1 MHNGIVSIHVYVCV
15 RVTRVYDPLLCIHK
29 KTSSYPLTLVAYKH
43 GSITNEVA
51 LSSLRHWPALT
62 YRFLQSV
69 VSELWLRTDS
79 KQQKS
84 GRKKLASHFSRVSLW
99 YLDVAMSSLMSPIHI
114 PLGSPNHKLTTTTTT
129 TTATGS
135 TRSWMRPKCRTR
147 EIWKDP
153 TEKKRQKW
161 HSMGASLE
169 KTRVKS
175 MSQSTGFHCWV
186 TPEGWLRWWIHEG
199 FHFSRFTNFPTLWE
213 GIGWDMV
220 RCWGLRSLFLVHRFA
235 SQSRIK
241 IPPKPT
247 CARSTLTPHKCYNW
261 IPVILPSPMKRVNFT
276 RHLKYTLNLKMQGK
290 YQRNKKY
297 FIT

>member
-1 MHNGIVSIHVYVCV
+1 MCTGDPCV
-15 RVTRVYDPLLCIHK
+15 WSAVVHTQENIFISTYTRGVQAWVDHERSCDNLFTARTCTDLQI
-29 KTSSYPLTLVAYKH
+29 SSKR
-43 GSITNEVA
+43 
-51 LSSLRHWPALT
+51 LSP
-62 YRFLQSV
+62 
-69 VSELWLRTDS
+69 ELWLRTDS
-79 KQQKS
+79 KQQKKWQL
-84 GRKKLASHFSRVSLW
+84 KKLASHFNRVSLW

-129 TTATGS
+129 TTTATAS

-153 TEKKRQKW
+153 TEKKQQKG

-186 TPEGWLRWWIHEG
+186 HPPGWLRWWIHEG